1 MAHTHAHVES
11 REERTTTQLREGIEK
26 CREVMVKE
34 IAARCKEDGIL
45 CDPSPPTSQVFNDPT
60 TIPDDLRDYADL
72 IKRCSQHA
80 HESDRDRVVYLTIDE
95 GAVQAGSSQRR
106 GGLVSREVVRNGT
119 SLTATPAHQHV
130 ECAGHTDQF
139 ESGVLLNDNVDDE
152 MGTAYTLNWGGGGPA
167 DCALFRGE
175 GGANGG

>member
-1 MAHTHAHVES
+1 MDYSSGVPLIVEVNHS
-11 REERTTTQLREGIEK
+11 SKFGRFGRVEFGKGI
-26 CREVMVKE
+26 
-34 IAARCKEDGIL
+34 
-45 CDPSPPTSQVFNDPT
+45 S
-60 TIPDDLRDYADL
+60 ADL

-119 SLTATPAHQHV
+119 SPTATPAHQHV

-175 GGANGG
+175 GPMGGSPRGA